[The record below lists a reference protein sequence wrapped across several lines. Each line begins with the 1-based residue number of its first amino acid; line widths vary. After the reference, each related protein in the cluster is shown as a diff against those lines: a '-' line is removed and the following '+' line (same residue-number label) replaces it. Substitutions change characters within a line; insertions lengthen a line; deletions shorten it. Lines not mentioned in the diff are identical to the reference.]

1 MTRTQQ
7 PSKLMNASLWTAQA
21 VLAVSFMWAGGMKL
35 FQSPNELARMWAWTA
50 DNASLVKLT
59 GVLDV
64 LAAIGLILPGLL
76 RIQPQLTIFTAYGTI
91 ALMVAA
97 SIFHIARGES
107 SLIGVNII
115 FAMIVIFIAWGR
127 ATKAPR

>member
-1 MTRTQQ
+1 
-7 PSKLMNASLWTAQA
+7 MNASLWTAQA